1 MKRILTSLLASGLLS
16 VGAAQAAQEITVYKS
31 PTCGCCKKWVS
42 HLEQNGYQVKAQDTQ
57 NMGFIKSMSGV
68 RQQYA
73 SCHTALIDGYVV
85 EGHVPAE
92 DIARLLKERPAVI
105 GISAPG
111 MPVGSPGMEQG
122 GRRDNYNIVTLER
135 DGTAKLFAQ
144 HGPAHD

>member
-1 MKRILTSLLASGLLS
+1 MRFPHTPMLIGALLMAGT
-16 VGAAQAAQEITVYKS
+16 AQAAQEITVYKS

-42 HLEQNGYQVKAQDTQ
+42 YLEQQGYQVKTQDMQ
-57 NMGFIKSMSGV
+57 DMRFIKSMSGV
-68 RQQYA
+68 KPQYA
-73 SCHTALIDGYVV
+73 SCHTAVIDGYVV

-122 GRRDNYNIVTLER
+122 ARRDNYNVITLEK
-135 DGTAKLFAQ
+135 DGQTKVFAQ